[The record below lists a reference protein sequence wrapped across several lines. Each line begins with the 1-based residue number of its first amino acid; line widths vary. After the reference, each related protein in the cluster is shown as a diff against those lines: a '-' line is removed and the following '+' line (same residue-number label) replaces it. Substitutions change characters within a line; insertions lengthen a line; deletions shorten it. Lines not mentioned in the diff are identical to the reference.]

1 MKLKQIILPALLA
14 TAGTT
19 ASAQDLP
26 NSFNYQAVI
35 NSDDGNPVA
44 KKDITVE
51 VSILQGTDCD
61 QSKTCPVLWQELHTP
76 TTNEFGLF
84 NIEIGSSS
92 AKNTHKGSVS
102 SYSDIK
108 WLDVTDGYYYM
119 QVRVDFGAS
128 SYLNGLT
135 DLGITKFSAV
145 PYSLVA
151 LQTDLSERSK
161 TLTKDDNGNVDVK
174 LGELSDVDV
183 ASAAED
189 QVLTFDGTKWTP
201 KTVTSGGGVSVSKLS
216 ELTGDVAISSPA
228 KDQHLIFNGTKWVNS
243 DFSGGSTA
251 TKLNDLSDV
260 TTASISAPNV
270 FLKYNGTKWVNSNIK
285 LLEDITFPTATDGA
299 VLTYSASLDKW
310 KASNL
315 SVSLEKLTDVKLGT
329 TTTDKPKNGDVLTY
343 SEGKWINQAG
353 SAESVWKSSTN
364 GIYTDK
370 HVGIGGDPSNVFDIK
385 KDGSPT
391 ASTHIHS
398 DGQHLWLT
406 AGSISMG
413 GTSAIIK
420 DGASSAIAG
429 KNGTAGQNCIAFG
442 DPDNTDKADAS
453 AGINCIAFG
462 RAITISGRQIFAFG
476 IGLSSSTDNQLLCGK
491 YNKKN
496 DDALFIVGNG
506 TGKDETNRT
515 NVFEVLKTGNATLSG
530 TLNGSSDVRLKSH
543 ISTTNNCLEK
553 VLKMRGVNFYW
564 DKTKRPS
571 AESKMQ
577 YGFIAQEMEKIIP
590 ELVSEGADGYKT
602 INYIGVIP
610 VLTNAIKEQQDQIKD
625 LKQENEELKSTLEEL
640 IKRVNALEKK

>member
-14 TAGTT
+14 TAGAT

-44 KKDITVE
+44 NKDITVE

-61 QSKTCPVLWQELHTP
+61 QNKSCPVLWQELHTP

-92 AKNTHKGSVS
+92 AKNTHQGSVA

-174 LGELSDVDV
+174 LGELNDVDV

-243 DFSGGSTA
+243 DFSGGSSA
-251 TKLNDLSDV
+251 TKLTDLTDV
-260 TTASISAPNV
+260 TITSPQPNQV
-270 FLKYNGTKWVNSNIK
+270 LVYQNGWKNNTLELENLSNVK
-285 LLEDITFPTATDGA
+285 TTTSDADGS
-299 VLTYSASLDKW
+299 VLTYSSTTGNW
-310 KASNL
+310 KA
-315 SVSLEKLTDVKLGT
+315 VERSLAKLTDVKLGT
-329 TTTDKPKNGDVLTY
+329 STDEPKNGDVLTY
-343 SEGKWINQAG
+343 SEGKWTNKAG
-353 SAESVWKSSTN
+353 SAESLWKPTADGK
-364 GIYTDK
+364 GIYTEK
-370 HVGIGGDPSNVFDIK
+370 IVTVKNGSNTVE
-385 KDGSPT
+385 T
-391 ASTHIHS
+391 N
-398 DGQHLWLT
+398 GQHLYLS

-413 GTSAIIK
+413 KGSSIIS
-420 DGASSAIAG
+420 GNSAIAG
-429 KNGTAGQNCIAFG
+429 GGGKAMQSSIAIGSSADASACTNCIAFG
-442 DPDNTDKADAS
+442 NT
-453 AGINCIAFG
+453 INLQG
-462 RAITISGRQIFAFG
+462 SQIFAFG
-476 IGLSSSTDNQLLCGK
+476 QYLKSLTDVQLLCGK
-491 YNKKN
+491 YNEKN
-496 DDALFIVGNG
+496 TDALFIVGNG
-506 TGKDETNRT
+506 TAEATRANA
-515 NVFEVLKTGNATLSG
+515 FEVLTTGSATLAG
-530 TLNGSSDVRLKSH
+530 TLTQNSDARLKTK

>member
-228 KDQHLIFNGTKWVNS
+228 KDQH
-243 DFSGGSTA
+243 
-251 TKLNDLSDV
+251 
-260 TTASISAPNV
+260 
-270 FLKYNGTKWVNSNIK
+270 
-285 LLEDITFPTATDGA
+285 
-299 VLTYSASLDKW
+299 
-310 KASNL
+310 
-315 SVSLEKLTDVKLGT
+315 
-329 TTTDKPKNGDVLTY
+329 
-343 SEGKWINQAG
+343 
-353 SAESVWKSSTN
+353 
-364 GIYTDK
+364 
-370 HVGIGGDPSNVFDIK
+370 
-385 KDGSPT
+385 
-391 ASTHIHS
+391 
-398 DGQHLWLT
+398 
-406 AGSISMG
+406 
-413 GTSAIIK
+413 
-420 DGASSAIAG
+420 
-429 KNGTAGQNCIAFG
+429 
-442 DPDNTDKADAS
+442 
-453 AGINCIAFG
+453 
-462 RAITISGRQIFAFG
+462 
-476 IGLSSSTDNQLLCGK
+476 
-491 YNKKN
+491 
-496 DDALFIVGNG
+496 
-506 TGKDETNRT
+506 
-515 NVFEVLKTGNATLSG
+515 
-530 TLNGSSDVRLKSH
+530 
-543 ISTTNNCLEK
+543 
-553 VLKMRGVNFYW
+553 
-564 DKTKRPS
+564 
-571 AESKMQ
+571 
-577 YGFIAQEMEKIIP
+577 
-590 ELVSEGADGYKT
+590 
-602 INYIGVIP
+602 
-610 VLTNAIKEQQDQIKD
+610 
-625 LKQENEELKSTLEEL
+625 
-640 IKRVNALEKK
+640 

>member
-14 TAGTT
+14 TAGAT

-201 KTVTSGGGVSVSKLS
+201 KTVTSGGGVSVTKLS
-216 ELTGDVAISSPA
+216 DLTDDVKITSPE
-228 KDQHLIFNGTKWVNS
+228 KNQHLIYDGSKWVNS
-243 DFSGGSTA
+243 DFSGGSSA
-251 TKLNDLSDV
+251 TKLTDLTDVTITSPQGTHVLKCAGNEWKNSQLELSD
-260 TTASISAPNV
+260 
-270 FLKYNGTKWVNSNIK
+270 IK
-285 LLEDITFPTATDGA
+285 LPTGADGA
-299 VLTYSASLDKW
+299 VLTYSATLDKW
-310 KASNL
+310 KAAVPTTSIAK
-315 SVSLEKLTDVKLGT
+315 STDVKLT
-329 TTTDKPKNGDVLTY
+329 TSTLADGDVLTY
-343 SEGKWINQAG
+343 SSTDEKWINKPG
-353 SAESVWKSSTN
+353 SAESVWTPTTK
-364 GIYTDK
+364 GIYTEK
-370 HVGIGGDPSNVFDIK
+370 NVGINNDAPEYYLDIK
-385 KDGSPT
+385 NGANHVQSDGKNLYLTTGNISLEKT
-391 ASTHIHS
+391 ASIDNES
-398 DGQHLWLT
+398 E
-406 AGSISMG
+406 
-413 GTSAIIK
+413 
-420 DGASSAIAG
+420 SSIAG
-429 KNGTAGQNCIAFG
+429 RNGNVKGSKSCIAISEGNYNANASNAKSCIAFG
-442 DPDNTDKADAS
+442 SN
-453 AGINCIAFG
+453 INVSGGNYTSAFG
-462 RAITISGRQIFAFG
+462 Q
-476 IGLSSSTDNQLLCGK
+476 GLSAVNADNQLLCGK
-491 YNKKN
+491 YNIKN
-496 DDALFIVGNG
+496 LDARFIVGNG
-506 TGKDETNRT
+506 TETIPA
-515 NVFEVLKTGNATLSG
+515 NVFEVLNTGNATLAG
-530 TLNGSSDVRLKSH
+530 TLSENSDARLKTK